1 MKISDAILKFAELG
15 YIDKNI
21 APKTAQVLEKQF
33 GPLVGPYLGGGGKG
47 FAWKFG
53 KDLVLKITTDL
64 QEAWAAS
71 ALMNKFHPHVGGYK
85 RVAQIGD
92 TPLYVIIQEYAG
104 EPIKDT
110 FIKKAI
116 DNLPAN
122 PEQMIATLKEL
133 TQSSSHPMWGQ
144 LLSGIQWIRD
154 HGIKSFDLHSDNVV
168 QKGDVYKIIDVG
180 VGDPEPM
187 HLGRIKLEQKLTLA
201 MMDIERM
208 EM

>member
-15 YIDKNI
+15 DIDKNI
-21 APKTAQVLEKQF
+21 APKTAQILEKQF
-33 GPLVGPYLGGGGKG
+33 GSLAGPYLGGGGKG

-122 PEQMIATLKEL
+122 PEKMIATLKEL

-187 HLGRIKLEQKLTLA
+187 HLGRIKLEQRLTLA
-201 MMDIERM
+201 MIDIEKM
-208 EM
+208 EI